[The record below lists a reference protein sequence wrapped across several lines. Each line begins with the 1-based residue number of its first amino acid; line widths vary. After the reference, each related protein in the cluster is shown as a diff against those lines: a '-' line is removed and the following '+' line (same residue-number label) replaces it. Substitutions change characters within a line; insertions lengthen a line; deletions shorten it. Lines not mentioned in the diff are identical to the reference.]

1 MFNID
6 VEYSSFLGDRASEIR
21 SGVLA
26 NDQLAI
32 EHYVGDSMDTQVH
45 PPLWSFITLT

>member
-1 MFNID
+1 MMFNIN

-26 NDQLAI
+26 DDSLAI
-32 EHYVGDSMDTQVH
+32 EHHAGDSMDTQVH
-45 PPLWSFITLT
+45 PHCGHS